1 MALENARSGCT
12 DRCAFTAAPA
22 VATLAALAM
31 LLGASGAA
39 RAEPNPYSIG
49 ISQAFTHDSNLY
61 RVPDGPGD
69 TYSSTGLIAGIDQ
82 PIGRQ
87 RLYGSANVRN
97 NRFNTLD
104 QLDNVSYGINA
115 GLDWE
120 TINKLSGTLSVFS
133 NRSLANNSA
142 GVAQPTP
149 TKNLETTDQLLARI
163 QYGTAGLLSLDGALV
178 WRRLDYSDPTYA
190 GANFDQTS
198 AAAGI
203 KYRPSGALTL
213 GASLRATR
221 GSYPDIEVD
230 FTRNDIDL
238 TALWVPTGLSTV
250 TARLSYGKQ
259 ENKAAGVVAPL
270 NTEARNF
277 SGATGF
283 LAWDYKPTGK
293 LSLRTTLSRD
303 TGSETSFLRIT
314 EDAPNL
320 IAYGDIGRLTTALS
334 LTTRYEVTGKIVANA
349 GVLAQRRTL
358 SDLFLPTPGVA
369 DQRGTDRFS
378 RVWLGLSW
386 APTLHWQIGCN
397 VAHEKRTESGGLA
410 VPYSANT
417 GSCSAQY
424 VIR

>member
-1 MALENARSGCT
+1 MHPASARPARS
-12 DRCAFTAAPA
+12 APA
-22 VATLAALAM
+22 ALRLVACAALLAC
-31 LLGASGAA
+31 GGAA

-69 TYSSTGLIAGIDQ
+69 TYSSTGLVAGIDQ

-104 QLDNVSYGINA
+104 QLDNVSYGVNA

-120 TINKLSGTLSVFS
+120 TINKLSGTLGLFS
-133 NRSLANNSA
+133 NRSLANTSA
-142 GVAQPTP
+142 GIAQPTP
-149 TKNLETTDQLLARI
+149 TKNLETTDQVLARI
-163 QYGTAGLLSLDGALV
+163 QYGTAGLLSLDGGLV
-178 WRRLDYSDPTYA
+178 WRRLDYSDAAYA
-190 GANFDQTS
+190 GANFSQTS
-198 AAAGI
+198 ASAGL

-221 GSYPDIEVD
+221 GSYPDIQID
-230 FTRNDIDL
+230 FDRNDLDL

-250 TARLSYGKQ
+250 NARLSYGKQ
-259 ENKAAGVVAPL
+259 KNEAAAGSVAPL
-270 NTEARNF
+270 NVEARDF

-283 LAWDYKPTGK
+283 LGWDYKPTGK
-293 LSLRTTLSRD
+293 LSFRTTLSRD
-303 TGSETSFLRIT
+303 TGSETSFLRIS

-320 IAYGDIGRLTTALS
+320 IAYGDVARLTTALS
-334 LTTRYEVTGKIVANA
+334 LTTRYEATAKIVANA
-349 GVLAQRRTL
+349 GVQVQRRTL
-358 SDLFLPTPGVA
+358 SDLFLPTPGIA
-369 DQRGTDRFS
+369 DSRGTDRFG
-378 RVWLGLSW
+378 RVWFGLTW

-397 VAHEKRTESGGLA
+397 VAHEKRTETGGLA
-410 VPYSANT
+410 VPYSANM